1 MTAAGGMLD
10 GLRERAL
17 QASRSGSL
25 EPEASTVRGLW
36 KTSYVVKLAPT
47 SSLLHLDYVVVQ
59 TRSQGCCYFERRSR
73 SAPQV
78 QEDMIGQDV
87 LATRFDGSAWDI
99 AALDAVYADLCGPP
113 EQTYAIEGTN
123 VEKALCR
130 AQVVCDAVLSLADQ
144 SFHGRDRAALR
155 VLNVGVVGD
164 FLAILGRAGVR
175 LQASDFFEG
184 IVGTHVHD
192 VMVRNGSETLALVAE
207 ADIALVTG
215 MTLANGTFD
224 EILAT
229 AKRHGTRVVVFAQ
242 TGAHFATA
250 YREIGVEVVVSEPQ
264 PFYLSG
270 PGPSELRV
278 YA

>member
-1 MTAAGGMLD
+1 MLD

-25 EPEASTVRGLW
+25 RPEASIVRGLW
-36 KTSYVVKLAPT
+36 KTSYVVKLASS

-113 EQTYAIEGTN
+113 TRTFTIEGTN
-123 VEKALCR
+123 VEKALRR
-130 AQVVCDAVLSLADQ
+130 AEVVCEEVLSLAAR
-144 SFHGRDRAALR
+144 SFRERDRTALQ

-175 LQASDFFEG
+175 LHASDFFEG
-184 IVGTHVHD
+184 IVGRRVHD
-192 VMVRNGSETLALVAE
+192 VLVRHGSETLALVAE
-207 ADIALVTG
+207 ADVALVTG

-224 EILAT
+224 DILST
-229 AKRHGTRVVVFAQ
+229 ARQHGTRVVVFAQ

-250 YREIGVEVVVSEPQ
+250 YRDHGVDVVVSEPQ